1 MNACTGIF
9 DESNFLVGCDSCI
22 HLFYE
27 RLDYLLDIF
36 DSKYL
41 KLLNQRN
48 LYFDLCFTLLK
59 SDGHSMSSLKSYVGI
74 EIDHF

>member
-9 DESNFLVGCDSCI
+9 DESDFLVGCDSCI
-22 HLFYE
+22 HLFYM
-27 RLDYLLDIF
+27 RLHYLPGIF

-41 KLLNQRN
+41 KLLNERN

-59 SDGHSMSSLKSYVGI
+59 SNGHSMSSLKSYVEI
-74 EIDHF
+74 EISHF